1 MFITNAA
8 SHDKAKPDCTPVWTP
23 MINYQRYWEQAMAHK
38 NTFPFLIS
46 EPTINWYLNDAIIK
60 PSRYFMMMYQDGAA
74 RLLINEV
81 FPEDEG
87 MYKCEATNSQGRVA
101 CTAKLTVAGT
111 PPGDDL

>member
-1 MFITNAA
+1 
-8 SHDKAKPDCTPVWTP
+8 
-23 MINYQRYWEQAMAHK
+23 MAHK